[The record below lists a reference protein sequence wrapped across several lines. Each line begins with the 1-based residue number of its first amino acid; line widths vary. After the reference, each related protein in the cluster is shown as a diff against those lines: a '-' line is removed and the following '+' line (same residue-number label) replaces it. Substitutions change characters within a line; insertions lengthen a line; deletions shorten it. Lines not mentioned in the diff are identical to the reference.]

1 MAHGQHVSL
10 PKMFLSGYVTEWFKR
25 FDICSRANGWNSETK
40 AKKHPMLLEGEALE
54 VWMELSKDDQK
65 NYGTAKEKMAKQIM
79 PSEFIS
85 LDEFHKRKL
94 QLGESLSLF
103 VYQLKRLLDHSMPCM
118 DAAAR
123 EQLLLHQFLS
133 GLPTSVSKQVRAA
146 GKTKTLFTT
155 LDLQYG
161 YWQMPINPS
170 DCETTAFYPG
180 PGMGLFQF

>member
-25 FDICSRANGWNSETK
+25 FDICSRMNGWNSETK
-40 AKKHPMLLEGEALE
+40 AKKHPTLLEGEALA

-65 NYGTAKEKMAKQIM
+65 NYSTVKEKMAKQIM
-79 PSEFIS
+79 PFEFIN
-85 LDEFHKRKL
+85 LDDFHKRKL
-94 QLGESLSLF
+94 QPGESLSLF

-133 GLPTSVSKQVRAA
+133 GLPMSVSKQVRAA
-146 GKTKTLFTT
+146 GETKLLMLPLKAHTFWWRLR
-155 LDLQYG
+155 LSKHWPLLWLKYR
-161 YWQMPINPS
+161 N
-170 DCETTAFYPG
+170 
-180 PGMGLFQF
+180 